1 MTEPELFCMADDIE
15 PITADEPEQPTTL
28 PTNVGISLSGPF
40 ESEDKA
46 REFAYGVLG
55 AMRVLGR
62 SMDLSGVD
70 GVTISGEY
78 HEVLA
83 TLDRGIEG
91 LRPLTA
97 STDEDGAIGIAMAPA
112 VLRDG
117 KLKTHLV
124 FHVNAILGLAEPESE
139 LFPLAVHTLT
149 HECAHAMLHTAFDN
163 RFPNV
168 ILREGASNYID
179 RFRLEVTDA
188 CWEEYGATRASA
200 CWGTDPT
207 DGYVS
212 TFVKALSETDSHAN
226 EFILSYRTHGDIDQ
240 ILAEVPPLYA
250 NLIKW
255 ASYLI
260 GTMHGLD
267 KKIADLPELAE
278 ALNDHWFS
286 EYFEK
291 LETAYRKL
299 WERLGEWDDRAEFD
313 PIGNIAVDVLE
324 KGGMKLI
331 KTSTDNTKIEIP
343 FRTWNTPMGG
353 LLNRMGQL

>member
-1 MTEPELFCMADDIE
+1 MADDSE
-15 PITADEPEQPTTL
+15 PITVDDSEQPTTL
-28 PTNVGISLSGPF
+28 PTNVGISLSGSF

-46 REFAYGVLG
+46 REFAYRVLG
-55 AMRVLGR
+55 SMRVLGR

-70 GVTISGEY
+70 GVTISGDY
-78 HEVLA
+78 HEALA
-83 TLDRGIEG
+83 ALDRGIEG

-97 STDEDGAIGIAMAPA
+97 STDEDGVIGIAMAPA

-124 FHVNAILGLAEPESE
+124 FHVHALLGLAEPEAE
-139 LFPLAVHTLT
+139 LFPLAVHTLA
-149 HECAHAMLHTAFDN
+149 HECAHAMLHTAFDK

-168 ILREGASNYID
+168 ILRESRSNYFD

-200 CWGTDPT
+200 DWGADPT

-212 TFVKALSETDSHAN
+212 TFVKALSETGQSAN

-240 ILAEVPPLYA
+240 ILAEVPPLYG

-278 ALNDHWFS
+278 ALNGHWFS

-299 WERLGEWDDRAEFD
+299 WERLGEWDERAEFD
-313 PIGNIAVDVLE
+313 PIGDIAIDVLE
-324 KGGMKLI
+324 RGGIKLI
-331 KTSTDNTKIEIP
+331 KTSPDDTKVEIP

-353 LLNRMGQL
+353 LLNLMGRF